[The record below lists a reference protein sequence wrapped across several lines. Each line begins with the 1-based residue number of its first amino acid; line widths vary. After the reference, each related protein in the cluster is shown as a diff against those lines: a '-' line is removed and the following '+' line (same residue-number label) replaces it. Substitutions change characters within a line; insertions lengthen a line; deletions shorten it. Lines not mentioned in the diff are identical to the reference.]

1 MAIQLPEG
9 PFEPNWESLSNYR
22 VPDWYQN
29 DKFGIF
35 IHWGVYAVP
44 AYGSEW
50 YPRNM
55 YQQGAREFAHHVATY
70 GEHSK
75 FGYKDFI
82 PMFKAENYDPDHW
95 ADLFRRA
102 GARFVVPVAEHHD
115 GFAMYDTDLS
125 DWCASKMGP
134 KRDLIGEL
142 AEAVRKQWL
151 VFGLSTHRA
160 EHWWFMDG
168 GMQFDSDVQDGQYAG
183 LYGPAQPRDSQPNE
197 EFLDDWLARTCEL
210 VDKYHPQIV
219 WFDWWIQEPAF
230 ASYVQRFAAYYY
242 NRGAEWDRGVAI
254 NYKHS
259 TFPPEAAVYD
269 IERGQLDDINP
280 HFWQTDTCVARNPG
294 DISKKNG
301 DTKAPRNSSATW

>member
-1 MAIQLPEG
+1 MAIQLPGG
-9 PFEPNWESLSNYR
+9 PFKPNWDSLSNYR

-35 IHWGVYAVP
+35 IHWGVYSVP

-55 YQQGAREFAHHVATY
+55 YQQGSKEFAHHKTTY

-82 PMFKAENYDPDHW
+82 PMFKAEKYDPDHW

-151 VFGLSTHRA
+151 IFGLSTHRA

-254 NYKHS
+254 NYKHD
-259 TFPPEAAVYD
+259 TFPPEVAVYD

-280 HFWQTDTCVARNPG
+280 LFWQTDTCVARKSWG
-294 DISKKNG
+294 IY
-301 DTKAPRNSSATW
+301 RR